1 MFILKKSFI
10 FTERNKNIMENIYT
24 KDSIYS
30 KRFKFEGEIYSS
42 EVLDTG
48 TKEKVE
54 NFLKYQDLS
63 NNPLNLTNINTYNN
77 FIIRSNIGKHI
88 YERYKNK
95 EDIKFKLGDVLE
107 IIGNCEQE
115 IIDMIIK

>member
-10 FTERNKNIMENIYT
+10 FTERNKNVMENIYT

-48 TKEKVE
+48 TKKKGRK
-54 NFLKYQDLS
+54 NF
-63 NNPLNLTNINTYNN
+63 
-77 FIIRSNIGKHI
+77 
-88 YERYKNK
+88 
-95 EDIKFKLGDVLE
+95 
-107 IIGNCEQE
+107 
-115 IIDMIIK
+115 